1 MDEREHTKA
10 ELAKMEKVRRY
21 LLDENIIDD
30 EGFVD
35 YVNTLI

>member
-10 ELAKMEKVRRY
+10 ELSKMEKVRRY

-30 EGFVD
+30 ESFID
-35 YVNTLI
+35 YVNTL